1 MQQQNKSIL
10 QDSVAQLQCAREGI
24 YSENYNR
31 KVVEL
36 TVELDKYKSQE
47 QVALNKAIEE
57 LKKAYDKAINEKA
70 QAFEARVRAMEEQ
83 IQAKAKAFAEAQVA
97 ETDKLIQQ
105 VNALIAKE

>member
-31 KVVEL
+31 KIVEL

-70 QAFEARVRAMEEQ
+70 QAYDARVRALEEQ
-83 IQAKAKAFAEAQVA
+83 IHAKAKAFAEAQVA
-97 ETDKLIQQ
+97 ETDKLIQHF
-105 VNALIAKE
+105 NELIAKE